1 MTTSNIDS
9 DGFIVL
15 FSYTHGVK
23 KGYIDPEQER
33 KLMKQPKKEHKTELE
48 K

>member
-1 MTTSNIDS
+1 MYTSND
-9 DGFIVL
+9 FVVV
-15 FSYTHGVK
+15 FSNLYGVK